1 METSMPNAAAAL
13 IAAATGLA
21 ACAATPA
28 PPAPAPSGVVEGQ
41 AFYRERIAPPPGAT
55 VRVVLY
61 NAALQ
66 DLPGVLAEQTLPA
79 AGGPPWAFR
88 LAYDPG
94 RIDAGLVYAVRA
106 ELRDA
111 DGRVLFRSRGRDEVI
126 THGAPERL
134 EVLMTQAE

>member
-13 IAAATGLA
+13 LAAAAGLA
-21 ACAATPA
+21 ACAATP
-28 PPAPAPSGVVEGQ
+28 PPPAPSGVVEGQ
-41 AFYRERIAPPPGAT
+41 ALYRERIAPPPGAT

-111 DGRVLFRSRGRDEVI
+111 DGRVLFRSRGRNEVI
-126 THGAPERL
+126 TQGAPERL
-134 EVLMTQAE
+134 EVLLTPVE